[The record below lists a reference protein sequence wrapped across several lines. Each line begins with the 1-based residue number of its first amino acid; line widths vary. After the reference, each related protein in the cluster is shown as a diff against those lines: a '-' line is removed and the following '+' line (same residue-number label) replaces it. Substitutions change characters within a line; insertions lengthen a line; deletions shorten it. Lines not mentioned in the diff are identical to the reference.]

1 MQDYERDNILEQYEI
16 AVNSTRKTRGAI
28 LCSTDKGVFLM
39 REVGVSEKRL
49 PALIELYEYFMD
61 YGYQTIDM
69 PVKNRE
75 GDYVTKGFDGSIY
88 MLRRMPPGREC
99 DPKNEEELLKSMRL
113 LARVHRELRGV
124 LRTEGAERR
133 RILGADR
140 SEELEKHN
148 REMKRARNFIRTRQK
163 KGEFELLYLQCAETI
178 FQNGADAL
186 ELLKASGSEKLY
198 QQAVDGEHLCHGEY
212 VHHNILLQRQETA
225 LVNFSRF
232 EINVQMNDVSQFL
245 RKIMEKHNWNGGL
258 AERMLTAYE
267 RERPLSGEERAYLA
281 ASLCYPEK
289 AWKLVH
295 HYYHT
300 NKAWVPEKSAEKLQ
314 VFLAQNERR
323 KKMVKELWVS

>member
-1 MQDYERDNILEQYEI
+1 MNEKALQILEQYDLEVLRSYGGRGGI
-16 AVNSTRKTRGAI
+16 MLETKDGLKMIKEFAGSRAKLPLEQRVLGILAERGVCAVDQVQANKEG
-28 LCSTDKGVFLM
+28 
-39 REVGVSEKRL
+39 
-49 PALIELYEYFMD
+49 ELV
-61 YGYQTIDM
+61 TI
-69 PVKNRE
+69 
-75 GDYVTKGFDGSIY
+75 GDYETPYIIKDW
-88 MLRRMPPGREC
+88 PPGREC

-133 RILGADR
+133 RIQGADR

>member
-1 MQDYERDNILEQYEI
+1 MNEKALQILEQYDLEVLRSYGGRGGI
-16 AVNSTRKTRGAI
+16 MLETKDGLKMIKEFAGSRAKLPLEQRVLGILAERGVCAVDQVQANKEG
-28 LCSTDKGVFLM
+28 
-39 REVGVSEKRL
+39 
-49 PALIELYEYFMD
+49 ELV
-61 YGYQTIDM
+61 TI
-69 PVKNRE
+69 
-75 GDYVTKGFDGSIY
+75 GDYETPYIIKDW
-88 MLRRMPPGREC
+88 PPGREC

-314 VFLAQNERR
+314 VFLNQNERR
-323 KKMVKELWVS
+323 KKMVKDVLIP

>member
-1 MQDYERDNILEQYEI
+1 
-16 AVNSTRKTRGAI
+16 
-28 LCSTDKGVFLM
+28 
-39 REVGVSEKRL
+39 
-49 PALIELYEYFMD
+49 
-61 YGYQTIDM
+61 
-69 PVKNRE
+69 
-75 GDYVTKGFDGSIY
+75 
-88 MLRRMPPGREC
+88 
-99 DPKNEEELLKSMRL
+99 MRL

>member
-1 MQDYERDNILEQYEI
+1 MNEKALQILEQYDLEVLRSYGGRGGI
-16 AVNSTRKTRGAI
+16 MLETKDGLKMIKEFAGSRAKLPLEQRVLGILAERCVCAVDQVQANKEG
-28 LCSTDKGVFLM
+28 
-39 REVGVSEKRL
+39 
-49 PALIELYEYFMD
+49 ELV
-61 YGYQTIDM
+61 TI
-69 PVKNRE
+69 
-75 GDYVTKGFDGSIY
+75 GDYETPYIIKDW
-88 MLRRMPPGREC
+88 PPGREC

>member
-1 MQDYERDNILEQYEI
+1 MNEKALQILEQYDLEVLRSYGGRGGI
-16 AVNSTRKTRGAI
+16 MLETKDGLKMIKEFAGSRAKLPLEQRVLGILAERGVCAVDRVQANKEG
-28 LCSTDKGVFLM
+28 
-39 REVGVSEKRL
+39 
-49 PALIELYEYFMD
+49 ELV
-61 YGYQTIDM
+61 TI
-69 PVKNRE
+69 
-75 GDYVTKGFDGSIY
+75 GDYETPYIIKDW
-88 MLRRMPPGREC
+88 PPGREC

-186 ELLKASGSEKLY
+186 ELLKTSGSEKLY

>member
-1 MQDYERDNILEQYEI
+1 MNEKALQILEQYDLEVLRSYGGRGGI
-16 AVNSTRKTRGAI
+16 MLETKDGLKMIKEFAGSRAKLPLEQRVLGILVERGVCAVDQVQANKEG
-28 LCSTDKGVFLM
+28 
-39 REVGVSEKRL
+39 
-49 PALIELYEYFMD
+49 ELV
-61 YGYQTIDM
+61 TI
-69 PVKNRE
+69 
-75 GDYVTKGFDGSIY
+75 GDYETPYIIKDW
-88 MLRRMPPGREC
+88 PPGREC

-314 VFLAQNERR
+314 VFLTQNERR

>member
-1 MQDYERDNILEQYEI
+1 MNEKALQILEQYDLEVLRSYGGRGGI
-16 AVNSTRKTRGAI
+16 MLETKDGLKMIKEFAGSRAKLPLEQRVLGILAERGVCAVDQVQANKEG
-28 LCSTDKGVFLM
+28 
-39 REVGVSEKRL
+39 
-49 PALIELYEYFMD
+49 ELV
-61 YGYQTIDM
+61 TI
-69 PVKNRE
+69 
-75 GDYVTKGFDGSIY
+75 GDYETPYIIKDW
-88 MLRRMPPGREC
+88 PPGREC

-212 VHHNILLQRQETA
+212 VHHNILLQRQEMA

>member
-1 MQDYERDNILEQYEI
+1 MNEKALQILEQYDLEVLRSYGGRGGI
-16 AVNSTRKTRGAI
+16 MLETKDGLKMIKEFAGSRAKLPLEQRVLGILAERGVCAVDQVQANKEG
-28 LCSTDKGVFLM
+28 
-39 REVGVSEKRL
+39 
-49 PALIELYEYFMD
+49 ELV
-61 YGYQTIDM
+61 TI
-69 PVKNRE
+69 
-75 GDYVTKGFDGSIY
+75 GDYETPYIIKDW
-88 MLRRMPPGREC
+88 PPGREC

-124 LRTEGAERR
+124 LRTEGAEHR

>member
-1 MQDYERDNILEQYEI
+1 MNEKALQILEQYDLEVLRSYGGRGGI
-16 AVNSTRKTRGAI
+16 MLETKDGLKMIKEFAGSRAKLPLEQRVLGILAERGVCAVDQVQANKEG
-28 LCSTDKGVFLM
+28 
-39 REVGVSEKRL
+39 
-49 PALIELYEYFMD
+49 ELV
-61 YGYQTIDM
+61 TI
-69 PVKNRE
+69 
-75 GDYVTKGFDGSIY
+75 GDYETPYIIKDW
-88 MLRRMPPGREC
+88 PPGREC

-133 RILGADR
+133 RILGGDR

-323 KKMVKELWVS
+323 TKMVKELWVS

>member
-1 MQDYERDNILEQYEI
+1 MNEKALQILEQYDLEVLRSYGGRGGI
-16 AVNSTRKTRGAI
+16 MLETKDGLKMIKEFAGSRAKLPLEQRVLGILAERGVCAVDQVQANKEG
-28 LCSTDKGVFLM
+28 
-39 REVGVSEKRL
+39 
-49 PALIELYEYFMD
+49 ELV
-61 YGYQTIDM
+61 TI
-69 PVKNRE
+69 
-75 GDYVTKGFDGSIY
+75 GDYETPYIIKDW
-88 MLRRMPPGREC
+88 PPGREC

-186 ELLKASGSEKLY
+186 ELLKASSSEKLY

-314 VFLAQNERR
+314 VFLTQNERR
-323 KKMVKELWVS
+323 KKMVKDVLIP

>member
-1 MQDYERDNILEQYEI
+1 MNEKALQILEQYDLEVLKSYGGRGGI
-16 AVNSTRKTRGAI
+16 MLETKDGLKMIKEFAGSRAKLPLEQRVLGILAERGVCAVDQVQANKEG
-28 LCSTDKGVFLM
+28 
-39 REVGVSEKRL
+39 
-49 PALIELYEYFMD
+49 ELV
-61 YGYQTIDM
+61 TI
-69 PVKNRE
+69 
-75 GDYVTKGFDGSIY
+75 GDYETPYIIKDW
-88 MLRRMPPGREC
+88 PPGREC

-163 KGEFELLYLQCAETI
+163 KGKCELLYLQCAETI

>member
-1 MQDYERDNILEQYEI
+1 MNEKALQILEQYDLEVLRSYGGRGGI
-16 AVNSTRKTRGAI
+16 MLETKDGLKMIKEFAGSRAKLPLEQRVLGILAERGVCAVDQVQANKEG
-28 LCSTDKGVFLM
+28 
-39 REVGVSEKRL
+39 
-49 PALIELYEYFMD
+49 ELV
-61 YGYQTIDM
+61 TI
-69 PVKNRE
+69 
-75 GDYVTKGFDGSIY
+75 GDYETPYIIKDW
-88 MLRRMPPGREC
+88 PPGREC

-267 RERPLSGEERAYLA
+267 RERPLSGEERAYRA

>member
-1 MQDYERDNILEQYEI
+1 MNEKALQILEQYDLEVLRSYGGRGGI
-16 AVNSTRKTRGAI
+16 MLETKDGLKMIKEFAGSRAKLPLEQRVLGILAERGVCAVDQVQANKEG
-28 LCSTDKGVFLM
+28 
-39 REVGVSEKRL
+39 
-49 PALIELYEYFMD
+49 ELV
-61 YGYQTIDM
+61 TI
-69 PVKNRE
+69 
-75 GDYVTKGFDGSIY
+75 GDYETPYIIKDW
-88 MLRRMPPGREC
+88 PPGREC

-323 KKMVKELWVS
+323 KKMVKELWVL

>member
-1 MQDYERDNILEQYEI
+1 MNEKALQILEQYDLEVLRSYGGRGGI
-16 AVNSTRKTRGAI
+16 MLETKDGLKMIKEFAGSRAKLPLEQRVLGILAERGVCAVDQVQANKEG
-28 LCSTDKGVFLM
+28 
-39 REVGVSEKRL
+39 
-49 PALIELYEYFMD
+49 ELV
-61 YGYQTIDM
+61 TI
-69 PVKNRE
+69 
-75 GDYVTKGFDGSIY
+75 GDYETPYIIKDW
-88 MLRRMPPGREC
+88 PPGREC

-267 RERPLSGEERAYLA
+267 RERSLSGEERAYLA

>member
-1 MQDYERDNILEQYEI
+1 MNEKALQILEQYDLEVLRSYGGRGGI
-16 AVNSTRKTRGAI
+16 MLETKDGLKMIKEFAGSRAKLPLEQRVLGILAERGVCAVDQVQANKEG
-28 LCSTDKGVFLM
+28 
-39 REVGVSEKRL
+39 
-49 PALIELYEYFMD
+49 ELV
-61 YGYQTIDM
+61 TI
-69 PVKNRE
+69 
-75 GDYVTKGFDGSIY
+75 GDYETPYIIKDW
-88 MLRRMPPGREC
+88 PPGREC

-163 KGEFELLYLQCAETI
+163 KGKCELLYLQCAETI

-323 KKMVKELWVS
+323 KKMVKDVLIP

>member
-1 MQDYERDNILEQYEI
+1 MNEKALQILEQYDLEVLRSYGGRGGI
-16 AVNSTRKTRGAI
+16 MLETKDGLKMIKEFAGSRAKLPLEQRVLGILAERGVCAVDQVQANKEG
-28 LCSTDKGVFLM
+28 
-39 REVGVSEKRL
+39 
-49 PALIELYEYFMD
+49 ELV
-61 YGYQTIDM
+61 TI
-69 PVKNRE
+69 
-75 GDYVTKGFDGSIY
+75 GDYETPYIIKDW
-88 MLRRMPPGREC
+88 PPGREC

>member
-1 MQDYERDNILEQYEI
+1 MNEKALQILEQYDLEVLRSYGGRGGI
-16 AVNSTRKTRGAI
+16 MLETKDGLKMIKEFAGSRAKLPLEQRVLGILAERGVCAVDQVQANKEG
-28 LCSTDKGVFLM
+28 
-39 REVGVSEKRL
+39 
-49 PALIELYEYFMD
+49 ELV
-61 YGYQTIDM
+61 TI
-69 PVKNRE
+69 
-75 GDYVTKGFDGSIY
+75 GDYETPYIIKDW
-88 MLRRMPPGREC
+88 PPGREC

-212 VHHNILLQRQETA
+212 VHHNILLLRQETA

>member
-1 MQDYERDNILEQYEI
+1 MNEKALQILEQYDLEVLRSYGGRGGI
-16 AVNSTRKTRGAI
+16 MLETKDGLKMIKEFAGSRAKLPLEQRVLGVLTERGVCAVDQVQANKEG
-28 LCSTDKGVFLM
+28 
-39 REVGVSEKRL
+39 
-49 PALIELYEYFMD
+49 ELV
-61 YGYQTIDM
+61 TI
-69 PVKNRE
+69 
-75 GDYVTKGFDGSIY
+75 GDYETPYIIKDW
-88 MLRRMPPGREC
+88 PPGREC

>member
-1 MQDYERDNILEQYEI
+1 MNEKALQILEQYDLEVLRSYGGRGGI
-16 AVNSTRKTRGAI
+16 MLETKDGLKMIKEFAGSRAKLPLEQRVLGILAERGVCAVDQVQANKEG
-28 LCSTDKGVFLM
+28 
-39 REVGVSEKRL
+39 
-49 PALIELYEYFMD
+49 ELV
-61 YGYQTIDM
+61 TI
-69 PVKNRE
+69 
-75 GDYVTKGFDGSIY
+75 GDYETPYIIKDW
-88 MLRRMPPGREC
+88 PPGREC
-99 DPKNEEELLKSMRL
+99 DPKNEEELLKSMCL

-124 LRTEGAERR
+124 LHTEGAERR
-133 RILGADR
+133 WILGADR
-140 SEELEKHN
+140 SGELEKHN

-178 FQNGADAL
+178 FQNGAEAL

-198 QQAVDGEHLCHGEY
+198 QQAVEGEHLCHGEY
-212 VHHNILLQRQETA
+212 IHHNILLQRQETA

-232 EINVQMNDVSQFL
+232 EINVQMNDVGQFL

-281 ASLCYPEK
+281 ANLYYPEK

>member
-1 MQDYERDNILEQYEI
+1 MNEKALQILEQYDLEVLRSYGGRGGI
-16 AVNSTRKTRGAI
+16 MLETKDGLKMIKEFAGSRAKLPLEQRVLGILAERGVCAVDQVQANKEG
-28 LCSTDKGVFLM
+28 
-39 REVGVSEKRL
+39 
-49 PALIELYEYFMD
+49 ELV
-61 YGYQTIDM
+61 TI
-69 PVKNRE
+69 
-75 GDYVTKGFDGSIY
+75 GDYETPYIIKDW
-88 MLRRMPPGREC
+88 PPGREC

-281 ASLCYPEK
+281 ASLYYPEK

-314 VFLAQNERR
+314 VFLAQNESR

>member
-1 MQDYERDNILEQYEI
+1 MNEKALQILEQYDLEVLRSYGGRGGI
-16 AVNSTRKTRGAI
+16 MLETKDGLKMIKEFAGSRAKLPLEQRVLGILAERGVCAVDQVQANKEG
-28 LCSTDKGVFLM
+28 
-39 REVGVSEKRL
+39 
-49 PALIELYEYFMD
+49 ELV
-61 YGYQTIDM
+61 TI
-69 PVKNRE
+69 
-75 GDYVTKGFDGSIY
+75 GDYETPYIIKDW
-88 MLRRMPPGREC
+88 PPGREC

-133 RILGADR
+133 RIQGANR

-314 VFLAQNERR
+314 VFLAQNESR

>member
-1 MQDYERDNILEQYEI
+1 MNEKALQILEQYDLEVLRSYGGRGGI
-16 AVNSTRKTRGAI
+16 MLETKDGLKMIKEFAGSRAKLPLEQRVLGILAERGVCAVDQVQANKEG
-28 LCSTDKGVFLM
+28 
-39 REVGVSEKRL
+39 
-49 PALIELYEYFMD
+49 ELV
-61 YGYQTIDM
+61 TI
-69 PVKNRE
+69 
-75 GDYVTKGFDGSIY
+75 GDYETPYIIKDW
-88 MLRRMPPGREC
+88 PPGREC

-133 RILGADR
+133 RIQGADR

-186 ELLKASGSEKLY
+186 ELLKTSGSEKLY

-314 VFLAQNERR
+314 VFLTQNERR

>member
-1 MQDYERDNILEQYEI
+1 MNEKALQILEQYDLEVLRSYGGRGGI
-16 AVNSTRKTRGAI
+16 MLETKDGLKMIKEFAGSRAKLPLEQRVLGILAERGVCAVDQVQANKEG
-28 LCSTDKGVFLM
+28 
-39 REVGVSEKRL
+39 
-49 PALIELYEYFMD
+49 ELV
-61 YGYQTIDM
+61 TI
-69 PVKNRE
+69 
-75 GDYVTKGFDGSIY
+75 GDYETPYIIKDW
-88 MLRRMPPGREC
+88 PPGREC

-314 VFLAQNERR
+314 VFLNQNERR

>member
-1 MQDYERDNILEQYEI
+1 MNEKALQILEQYDLEVLRSYGGRGGI
-16 AVNSTRKTRGAI
+16 MLETKDGLKMIKEFAGSRAKLPLEQRVLGILAERGVCAVDQVQANKEG
-28 LCSTDKGVFLM
+28 
-39 REVGVSEKRL
+39 
-49 PALIELYEYFMD
+49 ELV
-61 YGYQTIDM
+61 TI
-69 PVKNRE
+69 
-75 GDYVTKGFDGSIY
+75 GDYETPYIIKDW
-88 MLRRMPPGREC
+88 PPGREC

-178 FQNGADAL
+178 FQNGAEAL

-212 VHHNILLQRQETA
+212 VHHNILFQRQETA

>member
-1 MQDYERDNILEQYEI
+1 MNEKALQILEQYDLEVLRSYGGRGGI
-16 AVNSTRKTRGAI
+16 MLETKDGLKMIKEFAGSRAKLPLEPRVLGILAERGVCAVDQVQANKEG
-28 LCSTDKGVFLM
+28 
-39 REVGVSEKRL
+39 
-49 PALIELYEYFMD
+49 ELV
-61 YGYQTIDM
+61 TI
-69 PVKNRE
+69 
-75 GDYVTKGFDGSIY
+75 GDYETPYIIKDW
-88 MLRRMPPGREC
+88 PPGREC

-133 RILGADR
+133 RIQGADR

-186 ELLKASGSEKLY
+186 ELLKTSGSEKLY